1 MSKERNY
8 QITKNLSEK
17 KLKEICSFFKNKNL
31 QEFELKEGDLEI
43 VLKATIEAPTVTSEK
58 RVNIPT
64 ESSQM
69 NMKETEMPDK
79 STEGEPITAPIS
91 GNFYV
96 APSPEDPPYVKV
108 GDKIKKGDKI
118 CIIEAMKV
126 LNEITSPSS
135 GTVLEIFGEN
145 GKPVKQGETIF
156 TLK

>member
-17 KLKEICSFFKNKNL
+17 KLKGICSFFKNKNL
-31 QEFELKEGDLEI
+31 QELELKEGDLQI
-43 VLKATIEAPTVTSEK
+43 VLKATVETPTVTLE
-58 RVNIPT
+58 RRMDIPI

-69 NMKETEMPDK
+69 NMEKTEIPDK
-79 STEGEPITAPIS
+79 SVEGKPITSPIS

-96 APSPEDPPYVKV
+96 APSPDDPPYVKV

-135 GTVLEIFGEN
+135 GTVLEILGEN

-156 TLK
+156 TIK